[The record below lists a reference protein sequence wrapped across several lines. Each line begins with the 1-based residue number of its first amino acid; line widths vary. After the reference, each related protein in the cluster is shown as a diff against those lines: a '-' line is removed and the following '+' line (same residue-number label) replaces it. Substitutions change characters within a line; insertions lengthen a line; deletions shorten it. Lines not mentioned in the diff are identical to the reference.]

1 MPNRLAPST
10 GPNAPGFW
18 MPHALIK
25 GGTAKAATVMS
36 KPSTMIT
43 RKDTTT
49 SWKLKALSLRLSM
62 KSVTSV
68 VCEVMWLSP
77 SCRRSDRRVGGVAPR
92 EGGGNPPVPR
102 PLFATRRLS
111 RWVSPRFRGGQPT
124 LLRFRPRAAHDVRP
138 LDFFPVDVGRVVSRP
153 HPHAL
158 GAVGGDAR
166 LHVRRRDRGTQR
178 GRELVHD
185 RLGGAGRRHD
195 AVVENGRVTG

>member
-18 MPHALIK
+18 LPQALIR

-43 RKDTTT
+43 RNDTTT

-68 VCEVMWLSP
+68 VCCELMRLP
-77 SCRRSDRRVGGVAPR
+77 PMCRRLDPRSAQILARSPHGAKRNAGRRSRISRSLSLGLPKARP
-92 EGGGNPPVPR
+92 EGFIR
-102 PLFATRRLS
+102 ATALLPL
-111 RWVSPRFRGGQPT
+111 
-124 LLRFRPRAAHDVRP
+124 RPRAAHDVRP
-138 LDFFPVDVGRVVSRP
+138 LGFFPVDVGGVFVRA
-153 HPHAL
+153 HAHDL

-166 LHVRRRDRGTQR
+166 LRVGRRDRGAQR
-178 GRELVHD
+178 
-185 RLGGAGRRHD
+185 RR
-195 AVVENGRVTG
+195 